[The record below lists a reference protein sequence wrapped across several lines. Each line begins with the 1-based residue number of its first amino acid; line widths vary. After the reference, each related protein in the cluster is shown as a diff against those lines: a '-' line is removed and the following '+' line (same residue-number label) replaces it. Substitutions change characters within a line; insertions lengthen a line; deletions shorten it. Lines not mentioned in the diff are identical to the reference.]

1 MRRLTFVEVARDG
14 VDLRAP
20 VIYLWEVAL
29 SDGGLFRYVGKASG
43 GAKRPARHYSR
54 KCERYFK
61 GLPYKA
67 DNPLYREP
75 HWQLAD
81 AWVAGRAI
89 TLTFLCNATRETI
102 DELEAHWQDVYA
114 LPRRTPD
121 GRRRPS
127 PYAGKPLPHRSE
139 ACSAA
144 AAAEKS
150 V

>member
-1 MRRLTFVEVARDG
+1 MHRLTFTTTVCDG
-14 VDLRAP
+14 VDLQAP

-29 SDGGLFRYVGKASG
+29 PDGGLFRYVGKASE
-43 GAKRPARHYSR
+43 GAKRPARHYAR

-67 DNPLYREP
+67 DNPFYREP
-75 HWQLAD
+75 HWQLGD
-81 AWVAGRAI
+81 AWVSGWAI

-102 DELEAHWQDVYA
+102 DELEARWQDVYG

-121 GRRRPS
+121 GRRRMS
-127 PYAGKPLPHRSE
+127 PYAGSPLPPRTAPAGS
-139 ACSAA
+139 STAA
-144 AAAEKS
+144 KKS